1 MWGILRGLAHR
12 RSRREYYPVRPMNST
27 PNTASKRRIVLIDDE
42 PSVLL
47 ALKLLLG
54 AIGYEVREFAHSH
67 EAVSYLRDGGI
78 CDLVL
83 SDLRMPD
90 PDGIGVLEIVKT
102 ARPELP
108 FILISGHATAD
119 DVKRA
124 EKLGA
129 DGFLGKPFTPEQ
141 LQRVLAVIA

>member
-1 MWGILRGLAHR
+1 
-12 RSRREYYPVRPMNST
+12 MNST
-27 PNTASKRRIVLIDDE
+27 PNPASKRLIVLIDDE

-54 AIGYEVREFAHSH
+54 AFGYEVREFAQSQA
-67 EAVSYLRDGGI
+67 AVTYLTDGGA

-90 PDGIGVLEIVKT
+90 PDGMGVLEIVKT
-102 ARPELP
+102 DRPELP
-108 FILISGHATAD
+108 FILISGHATAE

-124 EKLGA
+124 ETLGVN
-129 DGFLGKPFTPEQ
+129 GFLGKPFTPEQ
-141 LQRVLAVIA
+141 LQRVLGGVF